1 MSLCLGTEGSG
12 RFAAFGEKSDLCR
25 GRLSAKDFVAMRK
38 AAKALDDLDIRSPVA
53 AQSTTTIGVARQS
66 TEQRDRAVL
75 VGEILAVV
83 NMACRKTAATPPEP
97 VGRTRERAPGWPQRA
112 LRRRSHRRVACRGR
126 CCAGSGR
133 ATAPRPRHPRA
144 EPPMTAIRPRRRFR
158 NRQERRCAKR
168 RRIRRCS

>member
-12 RFAAFGEKSDLCR
+12 RFAAFSEKSDLCL
-25 GRLSAKDFVAMRK
+25 GRLPAKDFVAMRK

-83 NMACRKTAATPPEP
+83 IWHVEKPPPHLRNQSVEPASERP
-97 VGRTRERAPGWPQRA
+97 VGRSARCGVARIGAWRAA
-112 LRRRSHRRVACRGR
+112 EDVARDLVEQQHQGQ
-126 CCAGSGR
+126 GTLGQSL
-133 ATAPRPRHPRA
+133 PRA
-144 EPPMTAIRPRRRFR
+144 QFAGG
-158 NRQERRCAKR
+158 AG
-168 RRIRRCS
+168 